1 MNRLFLAL
9 FLTVL
14 SVPAPVR
21 AQLEP
26 LPMDEGAA
34 GLALAIRQLGA
45 GASYMEVTA
54 HPDDENNGLLV
65 MLNRGRGLQTS
76 LLTVTRGDGGQ
87 NMIGPEIL
95 ESLGLLRSAEL
106 MAMHRY
112 DGANQYFTRA
122 YEFGYSFSVEETL
135 EKWGKEAILADVV
148 KIIRTVRPDVVT
160 HLPTTGEGG
169 GQHHQ
174 TSGRL
179 AREAFDAAAD
189 PNRFPEQIRDGLRPW
204 QPLKMYERFRG
215 MGMGR
220 GAPSTEPLPAGV
232 VRMDTGVYDP
242 VLGRTYAQLGAV
254 ARSMH
259 RCQSMTQLRQMPG
272 EANSQWY
279 LENSA
284 IEPVAGETDLFDGIE
299 MGLDRYRA
307 FVVGQ
312 EAQAGFF
319 LEGLETLKGH
329 VAQVEQTF
337 SALEPWKT
345 LPALRAGLSTVR
357 SLRADIAA
365 SSLSDDAKYDLEHRL
380 ALKEEQ
386 FSNAVALAHGIA
398 FEPLAESGEVVP
410 GGTFTVDLLVAN
422 QSPEPFDVTSV
433 EVMTPNG
440 WTVRSSGGAASGTLG
455 AGGSL
460 STAVEVRLA
469 DNAEYSRPY
478 WVRNHSVDRFD
489 ILDEDLLG
497 QPFSPAAVNAR
508 VTLRSGGVD
517 VVLEEPVQYR
527 YEGAWV
533 GTEKQQRV
541 TVLPALS
548 VNVSP
553 QVMVYPIGAESR
565 EISVD
570 VVYKGTGAAQG
581 TLRLDVPTGWTVSP
595 REAPLNFDR
604 KGEAAVVQFDVAAPA
619 GVEASRYSVQAVA
632 AMGGREYREGY
643 ETIDYHH
650 IEKRYI
656 FRPSEATVEAIDI
669 KVAPVTVGYVMGVG
683 DGVAEAIQQ
692 LGVDVTMLDE
702 DALAEGDLSRF
713 DIIFTGVR
721 AYLNRE
727 DLRAY
732 NARLLEYTEQGG
744 TVIVQYNK
752 FEFNDAQWGPYPIQV
767 SSNRV
772 TVEEAPMRILDPA
785 HPVFNF
791 PNKVT
796 EDDWDDWIQER
807 GTYFIGEKDE
817 RYVDLLA
824 SEDPWE
830 YNAGEKRGIFVEARH
845 GEGRWIYTGLGFY
858 RQLPEGVLDAYK
870 FFANVLSLPLAPT
883 RPISE

>member
-1 MNRLFLAL
+1 
-9 FLTVL
+9 
-14 SVPAPVR
+14 
-21 AQLEP
+21 
-26 LPMDEGAA
+26 
-34 GLALAIRQLGA
+34 
-45 GASYMEVTA
+45 MEVTA

-65 MLNRGRGLQTS
+65 MLNRGRGLKTS

-87 NMIGPEIL
+87 NELGPEIL
-95 ESLGLLRSAEL
+95 EALGILRSAEL

-112 DGANQYFTRA
+112 DGADQYFTRA

-135 EKWGKEAILADVV
+135 EKWGKEEILADIVR
-148 KIIRTVRPDVVT
+148 IIRTVRPDVVT

-189 PNRFPEQIRDGLRPW
+189 PNRFPEQITAGLRPW

-242 VLGRTYAQLGAV
+242 VLAGTYAQLGAL

-259 RCQSMTQLRQMPG
+259 RCQSMSQLRQMPG
-272 EANSQWY
+272 EANSQWF
-279 LENSA
+279 LENAA
-284 IEPVAGETDLFDGIE
+284 IETVDGETDLFDGID

-307 FVVGQ
+307 FVRGQ
-312 EAQAGFF
+312 EADAGFF
-319 LEGLETLKGH
+319 LDGLDVLKGH
-329 VAQVEQTF
+329 VARVAQTF
-337 SALEPWKT
+337 DALEPWKT

-365 SSLSDDAKYDLEHRL
+365 SALSDDAKYDLEHRL

-386 FSNAVALAHGIA
+386 FSNAIALAHGIA
-398 FEPLAESGEVVP
+398 VEPFAEAGEVVP
-410 GGTFTVDLLVAN
+410 GSTFTVDLLVAN
-422 QSPEPFDVTSV
+422 QSPEPLEVTNV
-433 EVMTPNG
+433 ELVTPAG
-440 WTVRSSGGAASGTLG
+440 WTLRGSGDVS
-455 AGGSL
+455 GSL
-460 STAVEVRLA
+460 VSGASLTGGFEVRVA
-469 DNAEYSRPY
+469 DDAEYSRPY
-478 WVRNHSVDRFD
+478 WVRNHAVDRFD
-489 ILDEDLLG
+489 ILDEALLG
-497 QPFSPAAVNAR
+497 QPFSPAAVQAR
-508 VTLRSGGVD
+508 VTLRSGDVE
-517 VVLEEPVQYR
+517 VVLDEPVQYR

-581 TLRLDVPTGWTVSP
+581 TLRLDVPAGWTVSP
-595 REAPLNFDR
+595 TEAPLSFDR
-604 KGEAAVVQFDVAAPA
+604 KGEASVVQFEVAAPA
-619 GVEASRYSVQAVA
+619 GVEASRYTVEAVA
-632 AMGGREYREGY
+632 AMNGREYREGY

-650 IEKRYI
+650 IETRYI
-656 FRPSEATVEAIDI
+656 FRPSEATVEAVDI
-669 KVAPVTVGYVMGVG
+669 KVAPVSVGYVMGVG

-702 DALAEGDLSRF
+702 EALAEGDLSRF
-713 DIIFTGVR
+713 DIIMTGVR

-732 NARLLEYTEQGG
+732 NARLLEYVENGG
-744 TVIVQYNK
+744 TVVVQYNK
-752 FEFNDAQWGPYPIQV
+752 YEFNDAQWGPYPIQV
-767 SSNRV
+767 SNNRV
-772 TVEEAPMRILDPA
+772 TVEEAPMRILDPG

-796 EDDWDDWIQER
+796 ENDWNDWIQER
-807 GTYFIGEKDE
+807 GTYFIGDKDE

-824 SEDPWE
+824 SEDPWA
-830 YNAGEKRGIFVEARH
+830 YNAGEKQGIFVETQY

-870 FFANVLSLPLAPT
+870 FFANVLSLPMAPN
-883 RPISE
+883 RPISQ